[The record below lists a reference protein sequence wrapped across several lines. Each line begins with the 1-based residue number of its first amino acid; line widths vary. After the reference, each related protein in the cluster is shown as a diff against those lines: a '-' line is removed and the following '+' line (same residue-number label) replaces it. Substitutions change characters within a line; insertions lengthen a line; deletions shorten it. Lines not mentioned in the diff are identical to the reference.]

1 MLNNRKRDITLL
13 QETHSTSESIR
24 KCKNEWTG
32 RSIWHSGPIPKSSGV
47 ALLLKEN
54 STNEIIHIK
63 IDKAGRILQCIMKYE
78 QEIFQIIN
86 IYAPTNPTDT
96 KKFYINLQSY
106 IDYNKETIL
115 AGDFNIIESIF
126 LDRIG
131 GNRQKT
137 THNWHRNLK
146 SN

>member
-1 MLNNRKRDITLL
+1 MLNNRKTDITLL
-13 QETHSTSESIR
+13 QETHSTHESIR
-24 KCKNEWTG
+24 EWKSEWTG

-54 STNEIIHIK
+54 STIEIIHIK
-63 IDKAGRILQCIMKYE
+63 KDKAGRILQCITKYE

-86 IYAPTNPTDT
+86 IYAPTNPTDR
-96 KKFYINLQSY
+96 KNFYINLQSY

-115 AGDFNIIESIF
+115 TSDFNMIESIF

-131 GNRQKT
+131 GNPQK
-137 THNWHRNLK
+137 THNWHRNLA